1 MKLSE
6 NTFEVLKNFSSI
18 NQSIL
23 FKQGNKVRT
32 VSPGKNILAQAVV
45 TETFPVDF
53 GVYELN
59 QFLGLVSLFEDGE
72 FDFKDS
78 HVVISEGSTSSTYTY
93 SDPVNIKAPPDKNIE
108 LPSVEVNFT
117 MDKEDMRKV
126 LNGANQL
133 QLPEVVVRGDG
144 EKITLVATDVKNS
157 TSNEFSRVVGTTD
170 ANFQFVFKT
179 DNVKFISDNY
189 DVKISAKGIA
199 NFTGSKV
206 EYWVA
211 TESSSKYGE

>member
-1 MKLSE
+1 M
-6 NTFEVLKNFSSI
+6 
-18 NQSIL
+18 
-23 FKQGNKVRT
+23 
-32 VSPGKNILAQAVV
+32 
-45 TETFPVDF
+45 DF

-157 TSNEFSRVVGTTD
+157 TSNEFSRVVGMTD

-179 DNVKFISDNY
+179 ENFKFISDNY